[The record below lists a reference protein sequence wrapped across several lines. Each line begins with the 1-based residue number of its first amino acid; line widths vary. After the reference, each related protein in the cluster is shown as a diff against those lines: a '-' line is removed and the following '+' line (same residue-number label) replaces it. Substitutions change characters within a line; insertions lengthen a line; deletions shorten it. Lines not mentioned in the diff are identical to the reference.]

1 MKIFT
6 SGEIR
11 EIDAA
16 TMRLEPVTAAGLME
30 RAATA
35 LSHRLKD
42 IVPPEKRVNVF
53 CGPGNNGGDGLV
65 IARLLHDDNFNVR
78 VFIVETGSS
87 HSNEFR
93 MNADRLTR
101 AGISP
106 FTLADPDL
114 FPSIGRDEV
123 IIDAIFGTGL
133 NKPPSGG
140 AAEIIHRINLTGANV
155 ISVDVPSGLFCEDN
169 SGTNRNTIVR
179 ASLTLAIQFPRL
191 SFMFAGN
198 DDYVGKWEIID
209 IGLHAETISKM
220 PSNYHY
226 IMKEDVKPLL
236 RKRRK
241 FDHKGTYGHA
251 LLMAGSY
258 GKAGAA
264 TLSACAALRSG
275 AGLVTVHTPVT
286 AVTPVQAALP
296 EAMVSPDAGTEYI
309 TSVPELA
316 KYDAVGAG
324 PGIGT
329 DPDTRKALKALLES
343 VSVPLVLDADALNII
358 AQDKEMLALIPPNSV
373 LTPHPGEFRRLT
385 SDERSDYQ
393 LMELQID
400 FAARY
405 KCIVVLKGAHTSV
418 ALPDGRIWFNS
429 TGNPGMATGGCGD
442 VLTGIITALLAQ
454 GYEPASAAI
463 AGVYL
468 HGVAG
473 DVALRVHSEESVIAG
488 DVLMNIGRA
497 FRETQFNNFSLY
509 L

>member
-1 MKIFT
+1 
-6 SGEIR
+6 
-11 EIDAA
+11 
-16 TMRLEPVTAAGLME
+16 
-30 RAATA
+30 
-35 LSHRLKD
+35 
-42 IVPPEKRVNVF
+42 
-53 CGPGNNGGDGLV
+53 
-65 IARLLHDDNFNVR
+65 
-78 VFIVETGSS
+78 
-87 HSNEFR
+87 
-93 MNADRLTR
+93 
-101 AGISP
+101 
-106 FTLADPDL
+106 
-114 FPSIGRDEV
+114 
-123 IIDAIFGTGL
+123 
-133 NKPPSGG
+133 
-140 AAEIIHRINLTGANV
+140 
-155 ISVDVPSGLFCEDN
+155 
-169 SGTNRNTIVR
+169 
-179 ASLTLAIQFPRL
+179 
-191 SFMFAGN
+191 MFAGN

-209 IGLHAETISKM
+209 IGLHPETISRM

-236 RKRRK
+236 RRRRK
-241 FDHKGTYGHA
+241 FDHKGSYGHA

-275 AGLVTVHTPVT
+275 AGLVTVHTPVM

-296 EAMVSPDAGTEYI
+296 EAMVSPDTGTEYI
-309 TSVPELA
+309 TSVPDLSRF
-316 KYDAVGAG
+316 DAVGVG

-329 DPDTRKALKALLES
+329 DPDTRKALRSLLES
-343 VSVPLVLDADALNII
+343 VRVPLVLDADALNII
-358 AQDKEMLALIPPNSV
+358 AQDKEMLALIPQNSV

-385 SDERSDYQ
+385 SEERSDYQ

-400 FAARY
+400 FATRY
-405 KCIVVLKGAHTSV
+405 KCVIVLKGAHTSV
-418 ALPDGRIWFNS
+418 ALPDGRIYFNS
-429 TGNPGMATGGCGD
+429 SGNPGMATGGCGD

-454 GYEPASAAI
+454 GYEPAHAAI